1 MTAEYGSD
9 LSLSCTFYSDNNDE
23 NVSIRSAFRN
33 HPLLESFSLKIV
45 QWLYQNVT
53 EKLPRGYKS
62 HWRPLFLNSQALT
75 SRETRY
81 SIQQKIQSTNQSSL
95 AYSTIL
101 TLAKINDSDEGL
113 YMCKSLSPPTMQMTY
128 QVRVIREY
136 LVEERYGMHCLDI
149 SRELGYSSETVGH
162 SY

>member
-23 NVSIRSAFRN
+23 NVSIRSSFGD
-33 HPLLESFSLKIV
+33 HPLFESFSLKIV

-53 EKLPRGYKS
+53 EKLPRGSKS
-62 HWRPLFLNSQALT
+62 HWRPLFLNTQALT
-75 SRETRY
+75 TRETRY
-81 SIQQKIQSTNQSSL
+81 SIQQKIQSTNQSSQ

-136 LVEERYGMHCLDI
+136 LAEEQYRMHCLDI